1 MKVLGIITAIGGS
14 KGIKRKN
21 IVSLAGKPLIY
32 YTIQAAKKSKLLTNF
47 IVSTEDKKIAAI
59 AKKYGAS
66 VPFLRPKKLAKD
78 DTKSIDVIK
87 NIIKKLE
94 KNNEFYDAV
103 IILQPTSPLRT
114 GIDIDNAI
122 NKMIKTDADSIISLV
137 NITGFALDWIKKI
150 KNDIIYSFY
159 KDEKE
164 GIPRQKLDTLY
175 KRNGAIYLTKTS
187 VLKKGSIFGKSSRP
201 YIMPAEKSVDIN
213 EEFDLLLTKF
223 LMEKK

>member
-1 MKVLGIITAIGGS
+1 MKVLGIITARGGS

-137 NITGFALDWIKKI
+137 NITGFALDRIKKI